1 MELKGH
7 KVKIFKKDGHVT
19 RVELDDRSLAGVVNV
34 EVNSKYDIKTSQ
46 ESIKIELTNIESLE
60 LIGD

>member
-7 KVKIFKKDGHVT
+7 KIKIYKKDGHVVK
-19 RVELDDRSLAGVVNV
+19 VELDDRALAGVVSV

>member
-7 KVKIFKKDGHVT
+7 KIKIYKKDGHVT
-19 RVELDDRSLAGVVNV
+19 RVELDDRSLAGVIGI

-46 ESIKIELTNIESLE
+46 ESIKIELTNIESFE